1 MTENRGEIRI
11 LLVEDERMLAEIL
24 ADTLGDRGFEVAVAY
39 DGCEAIEAVRRA
51 CPDVLVTDIMM
62 PHMDGYTLVR
72 RLREEGFGMPV
83 LFLTARSA
91 TEDVVLGFE
100 IGGNDFLR
108 KPFAIEE
115 LIVRVKALAGRL
127 HEPRVTETLFALGRY
142 EFDAEHR
149 TLRIGGRE
157 SVLSGR
163 EADVL
168 AYLCRRRGETVTSTA
183 LLREVWG
190 DDTFFNL
197 RSLNVFISRLRR
209 HLAEDP
215 SVEIVSLRG
224 VGYKLRQ

>member
-72 RLREEGFGMPV
+72 RLREEGYEVPV

-91 TEDVVLGFE
+91 TEDVVRGFE
-100 IGGNDFLR
+100 TGGDDFLR
-108 KPFAIEE
+108 KPFAIDE
-115 LIVRVKALAGRL
+115 LIVRVKALAGRRGA
-127 HEPRVTETLFALGRY
+127 PACETLFTLGRY
-142 EFDAEHR
+142 EFDAERR
-149 TLRIGGRE
+149 TLSIGGRE

-168 AYLCRRRGETVTSTA
+168 AYLCRRRGETVTAAA

-224 VGYKLRQ
+224 VGYKLRA

>member
-24 ADTLGDRGFEVAVAY
+24 ADTLGDRGFEVEVAY
-39 DGCEAIEAVRRA
+39 DGREALEAVRRA
-51 CPDVLVTDIMM
+51 SPDVLVTDIMM
-62 PHMDGYTLVR
+62 PQMDGYTLVK
-72 RLREEGFGMPV
+72 RLRGEGYEVPV

-91 TEDVVLGFE
+91 TEDVVRGFE
-100 IGGNDFLR
+100 TGGDDFLR
-108 KPFAIEE
+108 KPFAIDE
-115 LIVRVKALAGRL
+115 LIVRVKALAGRRGA
-127 HEPRVTETLFALGRY
+127 PACETLFTLGRY
-142 EFDAEHR
+142 EFDAERR
-149 TLRIGGRE
+149 TLSIGGRE

-168 AYLCRRRGETVTSTA
+168 AYLCRRRGETVSSTA

-224 VGYKLRQ
+224 VGYKLRA